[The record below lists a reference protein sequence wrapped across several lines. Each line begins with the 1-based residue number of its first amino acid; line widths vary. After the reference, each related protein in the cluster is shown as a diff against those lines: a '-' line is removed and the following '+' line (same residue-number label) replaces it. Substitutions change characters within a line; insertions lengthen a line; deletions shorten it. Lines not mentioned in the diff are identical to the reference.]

1 MGKDM
6 TRGNIVKVLL
16 LFTIPLVLSGLFQQ
30 LFNWVDAFIVGNV
43 EGELPLASIG
53 ATTAIYNLCITA
65 IIGFTSGLSVLS
77 AQNHGKREFWKM
89 RETLFSFMVILGAFF
104 LIVSGLGIAFTTP
117 IVEILDTPERLR
129 VIASQYLKIMLMGV
143 PFLAI
148 YNVYTG
154 VLRGAGDSKAPFVSI
169 IISSIANVIL
179 DILFVAV
186 LRQGAAGVA
195 VATVISQIAM
205 TLYIIGY
212 TERTYPY
219 LKYRIDKKIFEKL
232 NMQTGARFGVPP
244 TIQASISSIGN
255 IILQKFMNGFG
266 EQTIAAI
273 TTAYR
278 VDSVIFLPI
287 VNFGSGV
294 ATVVAQNIGAENEER
309 AKKTL
314 KIGLV
319 MIAVIS
325 LCISVFIFFLGENL
339 LALFGLSAE
348 SVAIG
353 KTFFRTLAPFYLI
366 YGFSMVIRGYVEGCG
381 DMVFSSVVG
390 ITSLIVRIAAS
401 YLFVH
406 VFATKIIALSE
417 GFSWIILLAI
427 YLLRYW
433 KKEQKVKGLRRQK
446 IGAIEVKTNYSDH

>member
-1 MGKDM
+1 MF
-6 TRGNIVKVLL
+6 VAL
-16 LFTIPLVLSGLFQQ
+16 
-30 LFNWVDAFIVGNV
+30 
-43 EGELPLASIG
+43 
-53 ATTAIYNLCITA
+53 
-65 IIGFTSGLSVLS
+65 
-77 AQNHGKREFWKM
+77 
-89 RETLFSFMVILGAFF
+89 
-104 LIVSGLGIAFTTP
+104 LGIAFTTS
-117 IVEILDTPERLR
+117 IVEILNTPERLTA
-129 VIASQYLKIMLMGV
+129 IASQYLKIMLVGV

-169 IISSIANVIL
+169 IISSLANVVL
-179 DILFVAV
+179 DIFFVVV
-186 LRQGAAGVA
+186 LRQGAAGAA

-205 TLYIIGY
+205 TLYIILY
-212 TERTYPY
+212 TEKTYPY
-219 LKYRIDKKIFEKL
+219 LKYRLEKKIFVRSNLAKGT
-232 NMQTGARFGVPP
+232 QFGVPP
-244 TIQASISSIGN
+244 TIQASISSVGN
-255 IILQKFMNGFG
+255 IVLQRFMNGFG

-314 KIGLV
+314 KIGLI
-319 MIAVIS
+319 MIAIIS
-325 LCISVFIFFLGENL
+325 LCISLFIFFFGENL
-339 LALFGLSAE
+339 LALFGLSSS

-381 DMVFSSVVG
+381 DMVFSSVAGVS
-390 ITSLIVRIAAS
+390 SLIVRIAAS

-406 VFATKIIALSE
+406 VFASNIIAIAE
-417 GFSWIILLAI
+417 GFSWIILLVI
-427 YLLRYW
+427 YITRYW
-433 KKEQKVKGLRRQK
+433 KTESRKRRKVKLVRRQ
-446 IGAIEVKTNYSDH
+446 EVEG

>member
-53 ATTAIYNLCITA
+53 ATTAVYNLCITA

-77 AQNHGKREFWKM
+77 AQQHGRREYWKM
-89 RETLFSFMVILGAFF
+89 RETLFSFMAILGGIF
-104 LIVSGLGIAFTTP
+104 LLIALLGIAFTTS
-117 IVEILDTPERLR
+117 IVEILDTPERLT
-129 VIASQYLKIMLMGV
+129 VIASQYLKIMLIGV

-148 YNVYTG
+148 YNVYSG

-169 IISSIANVIL
+169 IISSLANVVL
-179 DILFVAV
+179 DIFFVAV
-186 LRQGAAGVA
+186 LRQGAAGAA

-205 TLYIIGY
+205 TLYIIFY
-212 TERTYPY
+212 TEKTYPY
-219 LKYRIDKKIFEKL
+219 LKYRLEKKIFDKSNL
-232 NMQTGARFGVPP
+232 AKGTQFGVPP
-244 TIQASISSIGN
+244 TIQASISSVGN
-255 IILQKFMNGFG
+255 IVLQRFMNGFG

-294 ATVVAQNIGAENEER
+294 ATVVAQNIGAENEAR

-314 KIGLV
+314 KIGLI
-319 MIAVIS
+319 MITIIS
-325 LCISVFIFFLGENL
+325 LCISVFIFFFGENL
-339 LALFGLSAE
+339 LALFGLSSG

-381 DMVFSSVVG
+381 DMVFSSVAGVS
-390 ITSLIVRIAAS
+390 SLIVRIAAS

-406 VFATKIIALSE
+406 VFASSIIAIAE

-427 YLLRYW
+427 YITRYW
-433 KKEQKVKGLRRQK
+433 KTESRKSRKLEVVRRQ
-446 IGAIEVKTNYSDH
+446 EVEG

>member
-53 ATTAIYNLCITA
+53 ATTAVYNLCITA

-77 AQNHGKREFWKM
+77 AQQHGRREYWKM
-89 RETLFSFMVILGAFF
+89 QETLFSFMAILGGIF
-104 LIVSGLGIAFTTP
+104 LLVTLVGIAFTTS
-117 IVEILDTPERLR
+117 IVDILDTPERLT
-129 VIASQYLKIMLMGV
+129 VIASQYLKIMLIGV
-143 PFLAI
+143 PFLTI

-169 IISSIANVIL
+169 IISSLANVVL
-179 DILFVAV
+179 DIFFVAV
-186 LRQGAAGVA
+186 LRQGAAGAA

-205 TLYIIGY
+205 TLYIIFY
-212 TERTYPY
+212 TEKTYPY
-219 LKYRIDKKIFEKL
+219 LKYRLEKKIFEKSNL
-232 NMQTGARFGVPP
+232 AKGTQFGVPP
-244 TIQASISSIGN
+244 TIQASISSVGN
-255 IILQKFMNGFG
+255 IVLQRFMNGFG

-294 ATVVAQNIGAENEER
+294 ATVVAQNIGAENEAR

-314 KIGLV
+314 KIGLI
-319 MIAVIS
+319 MIAIIS
-325 LCISVFIFFLGENL
+325 LCISVFIFFFGENL
-339 LALFGLSAE
+339 LALFGLSSG

-353 KTFFRTLAPFYLI
+353 KTFFRKLAPFYLI

-381 DMVFSSVVG
+381 DMVFSSVAGVS
-390 ITSLIVRIAAS
+390 SLIVRIAAS

-406 VFATKIIALSE
+406 VFASSIIAIAE

-427 YLLRYW
+427 YITRYW
-433 KKEQKVKGLRRQK
+433 KTESRKSRKLEVVRRQ
-446 IGAIEVKTNYSDH
+446 EVEG

>member
-6 TRGNIVKVLL
+6 TRGSIVKVLL
-16 LFTIPLVLSGLFQQ
+16 LFTIPLVLSGVFQQ

-77 AQNHGKREFWKM
+77 AQNHGKREFWKI
-89 RETLFSFMVILGAFF
+89 RETLFSFMAILGGFF
-104 LIVSGLGIAFTTP
+104 LLISVLGIVFTTP
-117 IVEILDTPERLR
+117 IVALLDTPQKLMG
-129 VIASQYLKIMLMGV
+129 IASQYLKIMLMGV

-169 IISSIANVIL
+169 ILSSIANVLL

-186 LRQGAAGVA
+186 LRQGAAGAA
-195 VATVISQIAM
+195 VATVISQVAM
-205 TLYIIGY
+205 TLYIIIY
-212 TERTYPY
+212 TEKTYPY
-219 LKYRIDKKIFEKL
+219 LNYRLDKKIVEKTTI
-232 NMQTGARFGVPP
+232 QTGAQFGVPP
-244 TIQASISSIGN
+244 TIQASISSVGN
-255 IILQKFMNGFG
+255 IVLQKFMNGFG

-314 KIGLV
+314 KIGLA

-325 LCISVFIFFLGENL
+325 LGISLFIFFFGENL
-339 LALFGLSAE
+339 LALFGLSAN

-381 DMVFSSVVG
+381 DMVFSSIAGV
-390 ITSLIVRIAAS
+390 TSLIVRIAAS
-401 YLFVH
+401 YLLVH
-406 VFATKIIALSE
+406 IFASKIIALSE
-417 GFSWIILLAI
+417 GFSWIVLLAI
-427 YLLRYW
+427 YLVRYW
-433 KKEQKVKGLRRQK
+433 KKER
-446 IGAIEVKTNYSDH
+446 EVKVGCREEIEEG

>member
-1 MGKDM
+1 M
-6 TRGNIVKVLL
+6 
-16 LFTIPLVLSGLFQQ
+16 
-30 LFNWVDAFIVGNV
+30 
-43 EGELPLASIG
+43 
-53 ATTAIYNLCITA
+53 
-65 IIGFTSGLSVLS
+65 
-77 AQNHGKREFWKM
+77 
-89 RETLFSFMVILGAFF
+89 
-104 LIVSGLGIAFTTP
+104 IVSGLGIAFTTP

-129 VIASQYLKIMLMGV
+129 VIAGQYLKIMLMGV
-143 PFLAI
+143 PFLAV
-148 YNVYTG
+148 YNVYTS

-186 LRQGAAGVA
+186 LRQGAAGAA

-232 NMQTGARFGVPP
+232 NMQKGARFGVPP

-287 VNFGSGV
+287 INFGSSV

-314 KIGLV
+314 KIGLA
-319 MIAVIS
+319 MLAVVS
-325 LCISVFIFFLGENL
+325 LCISLFIFFLGENL

-381 DMVFSSVVG
+381 DMVFSSVAG

-433 KKEQKVKGLRRQK
+433 KKEHEVKLTRRQE
-446 IGAIEVKTNYSDH
+446 IEGQVD